1 MLIWLF
7 FWKLWLMW
15 LVIFALL
22 MAAVSIYYYFRV
34 IIAMYFKAGNPELV
48 APITLGDKVAL
59 LFTCALILLIG
70 VAPQLFLNV

>member
-1 MLIWLF
+1 MYH
-7 FWKLWLMW
+7 LMHNGIHYAAYGP
-15 LVIFALL
+15 VIPKYID
-22 MAAVSIYYYFRV
+22 VDQVRIIRV